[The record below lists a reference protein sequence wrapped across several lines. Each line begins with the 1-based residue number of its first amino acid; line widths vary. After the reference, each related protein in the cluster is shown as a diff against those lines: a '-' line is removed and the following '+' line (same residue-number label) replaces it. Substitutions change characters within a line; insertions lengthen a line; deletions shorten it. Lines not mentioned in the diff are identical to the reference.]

1 MAVTTKKTF
10 PATSNATTTTFT
22 PVSIQLNNQDDLDV
36 YVTLSGGSRVLQLR
50 QSTGS
55 TAQSSHPQVNNTD
68 GLYFPAVTA
77 GTTLYNYTLST
88 DNNTI
93 TFNSALPSGAV
104 VSCERRTRD
113 ADSSYT
119 TFASGSTI
127 RATDLNNSSTESNFT
142 AQDGRNKAFDLEGKL
157 FDGPADGSIK
167 TKLDGIEA
175 NATQDQTASEI
186 RALVESASD
195 SNVFTDADHS
205 KLNAIEAGATADQ
218 TASEIKALYEDSGN
232 SNASYIKTQYESNSN
247 TNAYT
252 DAEKTKLTGIET
264 GATADQT
271 AAEIRTLVE
280 SATDSNVFTDA
291 DHTKLNGIATGAD
304 VTSSNSINALTD
316 VNTSGVADGKIL
328 KYDASSSAFII
339 ADDGGG
345 GGSGG
350 SSTFTGLSDTPA
362 NFGSAAGKTLKVNS
376 AGNAIEFAT
385 VGTDV
390 VNDTTPQL
398 GGNLDVQ
405 TNEITTSTTNGNVKL
420 TPNGTGAV
428 EVKGAGGNDG
438 TLQLNCSQ
446 NSHGVKIKS
455 PPHSASASYTLTLPT
470 ALSSSNAGHALKT
483 DGLGQLSFGAVLG
496 SNNEVIA
503 LFDQTSPVPVQRL
516 LASGEG
522 VTVQGTS
529 AAVSKLMFRDRT
541 TANFL
546 KFKPVD
552 TLSSDV
558 EFTLPSADGS
568 NGQFLKTN
576 GSGVLSFASVN
587 NQTLQFPSG
596 ATGVSCST
604 ENEIQIN
611 SSNYKVVFDTDST
624 NTHEISFAGPSS
636 LSKTSAYTLPE
647 DGTNGQFLKTNGS
660 GVLSFADVTSTY
672 NIEINT
678 LSSSSGSG
686 GGSATFNGSATR
698 FTLSNAGTNAQAH
711 LVSVNGVIQKPN
723 SGTSPSEGFAI
734 DGNDIIFAS
743 APATGSDFFI
753 LTLGNAIN
761 LSVPADNSVTSNK
774 IVDGTIVNA
783 DIADDTISEA
793 KLDIHAAP
801 SGTDKVLGYTSNGME
816 WVESAA
822 GATGG
827 GTDKIFWENG
837 QTVTTNYTI
846 TNGYNA
852 MSAGPITINN
862 GVAVTIGTGEN
873 WTIV

>member
-10 PATSNATTTTFT
+10 PATSNATTTAFT
-22 PVSIQLNNQDDLDV
+22 PVGIQLNNQDDLDV
-36 YVTLSGGSRVLQLR
+36 YVTLSGGTRVLQLR

>member
-10 PATSNATTTTFT
+10 PATSNATTTAFT
-22 PVSIQLNNQDDLDV
+22 PVGIQLNNQDDLDV
-36 YVTLSGGSRVLQLR
+36 YVTLSGGTRVLQLR

-175 NATQDQTASEI
+175 NATADQTASEI

-218 TASEIKALYEDSGN
+218 TASEIRS
-232 SNASYIKTQYESNSN
+232 
-247 TNAYT
+247 
-252 DAEKTKLTGIET
+252 
-264 GATADQT
+264 
-271 AAEIRTLVE
+271 LVE
-280 SATDSNVFTDA
+280 SASDSNVFTDA
-291 DHTKLNGIATGAD
+291 DHTKLNNLGTL
-304 VTSSNSINALTD
+304 NALSD
-316 VNTSGVADGKIL
+316 VDTSGVADGKIL
-328 KYDASSSAFII
+328 KYSSSSSKFII

-345 GGSGG
+345 SGG
-350 SSTFTGLSDTPA
+350 GGVTNGDKGDITIANAGTVSESFTINNEAVTLAKLPHGTSSTDGKFLRSNNGADPTFETVNTNLVADT
-362 NFGSAAGKTLKVNS
+362 S
-376 AGNAIEFAT
+376 
-385 VGTDV
+385 
-390 VNDTTPQL
+390 PQL
-398 GGNLDVQ
+398 GGDLDVQ
-405 TNEITTSTTNGNVKL
+405 SSKVTTSTTNGNIKIE
-420 TPNGTGAV
+420 PNGTGVV
-428 EVKGAGGNDG
+428 EVRGAGGNDG
-438 TLQLNCSQ
+438 TLQLNCSAQ
-446 NSHGVKIKS
+446 SHGVKIKS
-455 PPHSASASYTLTLPT
+455 PPHSAGASYTLTLP
-470 ALSSSNAGHALKT
+470 
-483 DGLGQLSFGAVLG
+483 
-496 SNNEVIA
+496 NNIV
-503 LFDQTSPVPVQRL
+503 
-516 LASGEG
+516 
-522 VTVQGTS
+522 
-529 AAVSKLMFRDRT
+529 
-541 TANFL
+541 
-546 KFKPVD
+546 
-552 TLSSDV
+552 
-558 EFTLPSADGS
+558 
-568 NGQFLKTN
+568 NGQFLKTDS
-576 GSGVLSFASVN
+576 SGNLSWAAVDLTTLNASN
-587 NQTLQFPSG
+587 LASGTIPDARFPATLPAVSG
-596 ATGVSCST
+596 A
-604 ENEIQIN
+604 NL
-611 SSNYKVVFDTDST
+611 T
-624 NTHEISFAGPSS
+624 N
-636 LSKTSAYTLPE
+636 LPA
-647 DGTNGQFLKTNGS
+647 S
-660 GVLSFADVTSTY
+660 PY
-672 NIEINT
+672 NIQINT

-711 LVSVNGVIQKPN
+711 IVSVNGVIQKPN

-743 APATGSDFFI
+743 APASGSDFFI
-753 LTLGNAIN
+753 LTLGNALS
-761 LSVPADNSVTSNK
+761 LSVPADDSVTSAK
-774 IVDGTIVNA
+774 IVNGTIVNG

-852 MSAGPITINN
+852 MSAGPVTINN